1 MNPSNSPAKRPK
13 PKSKSLL
20 LGRHF
25 AFKDREY
32 FVENLALLLKAAVPL
47 GQALESLKQT
57 SRNRQMKG
65 ALQEMQADIE
75 AGISLSQSIEK
86 TGLVSAQTM
95 ALVELGEQSGHL
107 VENMQLAAQQEEK
120 RHIFHAKVR
129 SALIYPSFVLG
140 LTVLVGLGVAWF
152 LLPKLATTFSQL
164 HVSLPAVS
172 RAMIGLGVF
181 LKEHG
186 VIAVPIFFAA
196 AGIVGYILFAAP
208 KTKFIGQR
216 LLFLVPGISRLMR
229 EVEVA
234 QFGYLLGTLLDAGL
248 PITRSLNLLA
258 GSSRSI
264 DHQKLY
270 AYLENSL
277 QDGQTFGQSLKAY
290 KKISKLLPPAVQQM
304 VIAGEQSGSLSQ
316 VLGTIGRTYEAKADV
331 TTQNLQAI
339 LEPMLLVVVWI
350 GVMVVAV
357 AVIVPIYSL
366 VGGLG

>member
-1 MNPSNSPAKRPK
+1 MDAAAQKAKLAK
-13 PKSKSLL
+13 PHKVRLS
-20 LGRHF
+20 
-25 AFKDREY
+25 FKEREY
-32 FVENLALLLKAAVPL
+32 FIENLSLLLKAGVSVSAAITSL
-47 GQALESLKQT
+47 GDS
-57 SRNRQMKG
+57 SRSKLMQHAMRQ
-65 ALQEMQADIE
+65 MQADIE
-75 AGISLSQSIEK
+75 SGSSLGIALER
-86 TGLVSAQTM
+86 TGIVSDQTL
-95 ALVELGEQSGHL
+95 ALVRLGEESGHL

-120 RHIFHAKVR
+120 RHIFHSKVR

-152 LLPKLATTFSQL
+152 LLPKLAVTFSQL
-164 HVSLPAVS
+164 HVNLPAVS
-172 RAMIGLGVF
+172 KVMIGLGVF

-186 VIAVPIFFAA
+186 IIAVPIFFAVIM
-196 AGIVGYILFAAP
+196 GIGYVLFAAP

-216 LLFLVPGISRLMR
+216 ILFMLPGISRLMR

-248 PITRSLNLLA
+248 PITKSLNLLA

-264 DHQKLY
+264 DYQKLY

-277 QDGQTFGQSLKAY
+277 QDGQTFEQSLKAY
-290 KKISKLLPPAVQQM
+290 KKISKLLPSAVQQM

-316 VLGTIGRTYEAKADV
+316 VLGTIGRTYESKADV

-339 LEPMLLVVVWI
+339 LEPIMLVIVWI

-366 VGGLG
+366 VGGLGK